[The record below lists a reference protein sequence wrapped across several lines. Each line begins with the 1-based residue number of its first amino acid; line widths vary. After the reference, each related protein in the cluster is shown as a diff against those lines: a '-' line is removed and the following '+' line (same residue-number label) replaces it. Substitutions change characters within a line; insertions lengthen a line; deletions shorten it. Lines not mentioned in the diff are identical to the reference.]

1 MKEAR
6 NARPEL
12 HFATRAIHHGYD
24 PAAHQGAVTPPV
36 FMTSTYAFESTA
48 DFEAVFS
55 GDSDRCVYGRQQ
67 NPTQQLLETRLAA
80 LEGGQ
85 AALVTASGMGAIAS
99 TLLTLLSAGDEIAV
113 HHTIYNTASALMNE
127 GLPRF
132 GIKVVRGDLST
143 PQGTAAA
150 IGPST
155 RLVYFETPINPS
167 AEVLDIAR
175 ISAAAQQVGARVI
188 VDSTF
193 ASPALQR
200 PLELGADLV
209 IHSLT
214 KYLNGHGDVLGGAVI
229 GDRETIEAIRAA
241 GTKYLTG
248 ATPSPM
254 SCFLVLRGLKTL
266 ELRVERHSESA
277 LKVAKFLRE
286 HAAVADVFYPGLAG
300 TAGAEIAQRQQAA
313 GGGLVAFELK
323 GGLAAG
329 RRLLNSLKLAR
340 IAVSLGDPETLIQHP
355 ATMTHASYTAED
367 REKYGLSEGLLR
379 LSVGLETAADILA
392 DLKQGLDQAGN

>member
-1 MKEAR
+1 MKAR
-6 NARPEL
+6 DPHPDV
-12 HFATRAIHHGYD
+12 HFATQAIHHGYD
-24 PAAHQGAVTPPV
+24 PAAHQGAVSPPV
-36 FMTSTYAFESTA
+36 FLTSTYAFESTA
-48 DFEAVFS
+48 EFDAVFT
-55 GDSDRCVYGRQQ
+55 GESDRCVYGRQQ

-99 TLLTLLSAGDEIAV
+99 TLLSLLSAGDEIAV
-113 HHTIYNTASALMNE
+113 HHTIYNTASALMTE

-150 IGPST
+150 IGPAT

-167 AEVLDIAR
+167 ADVLDIAR
-175 ISAAAQQVGARVI
+175 IAAAAQRAGARVI

-229 GDRETIEAIRAA
+229 GDRETIDLIRASGA
-241 GTKYLTG
+241 KYLTG

-266 ELRVERHSESA
+266 DLRMRQHSSNA
-277 LKVAKFLRE
+277 LAVAEMLQGHPAVAK
-286 HAAVADVFYPGLAG
+286 VTYPFLAG
-300 TAGAEIAQRQQAA
+300 FANGDIARRQMSAGS
-313 GGGLVAFELK
+313 GMVSFELQ
-323 GGLAAG
+323 AG
-329 RRLLNSLKLAR
+329 YDGVAPMMDRLR
-340 IAVSLGDPETLIQHP
+340 IISRGISLGDTDSLIYHTAGMIRARQKVNP
-355 ATMTHASYTAED
+355 AL
-367 REKYGLSEGLLR
+367 RLSPGVSPALVR
-379 LSVGLETAADILA
+379 LSVGLEDVRDLLA
-392 DLKQGLDQAGN
+392 DLEQAFPPVR

>member
-12 HFATRAIHHGYD
+12 QFATRAIHHGYD

-150 IGPST
+150 IGPAT

-266 ELRVERHSESA
+266 ALRMRQHSDNA
-277 LKVAKFLRE
+277 LAVAEMLRE
-286 HAAVADVFYPGLAG
+286 HPAVAKVTYPFLADFPDR
-300 TAGAEIAQRQQAA
+300 EIARRQMSA
-313 GGGLVAFELK
+313 GSGMVSFELRS
-323 GGLAAG
+323 GFDGVAPMMD
-329 RRLLNSLKLAR
+329 RLRVISR
-340 IAVSLGDPETLIQHP
+340 GISLGDTDSLIYHTAGMIRARQRVSPGLRLSPGVTPELV
-355 ATMTHASYTAED
+355 
-367 REKYGLSEGLLR
+367 R
-379 LSVGLETAADILA
+379 LSVGLEDARDLIDDLRQALA
-392 DLKQGLDQAGN
+392 

>member
-6 NARPEL
+6 NAPAEP

-24 PAAHQGAVTPPV
+24 PAAHQGAVTPPI

-48 DFEAVFS
+48 AFEAVFT
-55 GDSDRCVYGRQQ
+55 GESDRCVYGRQQ

-113 HHTIYNTASALMNE
+113 HHTIYNTAGALMNE

-155 RLVYFETPINPS
+155 KLVYFETPINPS

-175 ISAAAQQVGARVI
+175 IVAAAQQVGARVI

-193 ASPALQR
+193 ASPALQQ
-200 PLELGADLV
+200 PLALGADLV

-229 GDRETIEAIRAA
+229 GDRDTIEAIRAA

-248 ATPSPM
+248 AT
-254 SCFLVLRGLKTL
+254 
-266 ELRVERHSESA
+266 
-277 LKVAKFLRE
+277 
-286 HAAVADVFYPGLAG
+286 
-300 TAGAEIAQRQQAA
+300 
-313 GGGLVAFELK
+313 
-323 GGLAAG
+323 
-329 RRLLNSLKLAR
+329 
-340 IAVSLGDPETLIQHP
+340 
-355 ATMTHASYTAED
+355 
-367 REKYGLSEGLLR
+367 
-379 LSVGLETAADILA
+379 
-392 DLKQGLDQAGN
+392 

>member
-6 NARPEL
+6 NAPAEP

-24 PAAHQGAVTPPV
+24 PAAHQGAVTPPI

-48 DFEAVFS
+48 AFEAVFT
-55 GDSDRCVYGRQQ
+55 GESDRCVYGRQQ

-113 HHTIYNTASALMNE
+113 HHTIYNTAGALMNE

-155 RLVYFETPINPS
+155 KLVYFETPINPS

-175 ISAAAQQVGARVI
+175 IVAAAQQVGARVI

-193 ASPALQR
+193 ASPALQQ
-200 PLELGADLV
+200 PLALGADLV

-229 GDRETIEAIRAA
+229 GDRDTIEAIRAA

-323 GGLAAG
+323 GGVAAG

-392 DLKQGLDQAGN
+392 DLKQGLDAAGT